1 MSHHQNNGQNGNI
14 KVANKASG
22 NLAKLKYL
30 QTTVPD
36 QMLLKGKLK
45 AY

>member
-1 MSHHQNNGQNGNI
+1 MGKFVT

-30 QTTVPD
+30 GTTVPNQND
-36 QMLLKGKLK
+36 TQKRN
-45 AY
+45 